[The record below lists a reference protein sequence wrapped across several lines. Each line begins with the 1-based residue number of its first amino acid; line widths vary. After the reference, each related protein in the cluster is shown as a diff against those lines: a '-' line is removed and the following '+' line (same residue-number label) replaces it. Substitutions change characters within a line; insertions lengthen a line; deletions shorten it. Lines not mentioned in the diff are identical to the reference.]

1 MGESFVHHVTV
12 ALLSFLLG
20 AFFSLIYDGVRI
32 LRLFLGIQN
41 RNVFKKI
48 WRIEISRYVEEKRI
62 GRVYESI
69 VMIFTDLFFF
79 FIISVIMAIFVHI
92 SNSGIVRWYIYVMA
106 TLGFISYYKTVG
118 KVVMSL
124 SVLIVYY
131 VKRAVLS
138 ALRTLLYPIN
148 RIRTKISNKRKEK
161 AISKKEKEEKSSR
174 KILLHM
180 GK

>member
-1 MGESFVHHVTV
+1 
-12 ALLSFLLG
+12 
-20 AFFSLIYDGVRI
+20 
-32 LRLFLGIQN
+32 
-41 RNVFKKI
+41 
-48 WRIEISRYVEEKRI
+48 
-62 GRVYESI
+62 
-69 VMIFTDLFFF
+69 
-79 FIISVIMAIFVHI
+79 
-92 SNSGIVRWYIYVMA
+92 
-106 TLGFISYYKTVG
+106 
-118 KVVMSL
+118 
-124 SVLIVYY
+124 VLIVYY